1 MKKKIALGL
10 TAIMAALFSLFSPV
24 AYASDICDGY
34 KGNEDNP
41 NIQAICQTN
50 KTEADAQ
57 NTVKNILNTVFA
69 WVGTIAV
76 IVVIIGGV
84 FYIISQG
91 DPGKVARA
99 KNAILY
105 ALIGLIVTLLS
116 FAIVNF
122 VLDKM
127 A

>member
-10 TAIMAALFSLFSPV
+10 AAIAVAVFGIFAPA
-24 AYASDICDGY
+24 AYANDICTGY
-34 KGNEDNP
+34 KGDQTNP
-41 NIQAICQTN
+41 NIVSVCDTS
-50 KTEADAQ
+50 KTETDAQ

-91 DPGKVARA
+91 DPGKVTRA